1 MEDFY
6 SSVLLCPF
14 HSSSYF
20 LLIYHYIFVDLLW
33 QSQFGLLVLA
43 VFWTSRFSGVFE
55 NLLWLCCWLGT
66 ADLTPSVTGED

>member
-14 HSSSYF
+14 HSRSYF
-20 LLIYHYIFVDLLW
+20 LIYHYIFVDLLW

-43 VFWTSRFSGVFE
+43 VFWTSRFIVVF
-55 NLLWLCCWLGT
+55 LKTSFG
-66 ADLTPSVTGED
+66 SVVGWEQLI